1 MKDNSSFASKEKKTV
16 KYVAPKGQSRWIYAL
31 IIVVLLVLRY
41 TGALDML
48 QKEKAQVPQYGIPVE
63 LIRVV
68 DGDTLIIRYKAEKT
82 RCRLIGIDA
91 PESVEDNPERITE
104 EGKYASR
111 FLKAFMEQYKG
122 NLFVELDEEEFD
134 HHGRLLAY
142 IWLEDLMLNEYLC
155 KEGMAYAKKYPPN
168 LKHQHI
174 LESAMNYAKEN
185 KLGIWAEK

>member
-1 MKDNSSFASKEKKTV
+1 MQSNSPREKNNV
-16 KYVAPKGQSRWIYAL
+16 KYSAPKGKSRWISVL
-31 IIVVLLVLRY
+31 IVLVLLALRY
-41 TGALDML
+41 SGALDVL
-48 QKEKAQVPQYGIPVE
+48 QKEKAQPPEYGIPVE
-63 LIRVV
+63 FVRVV
-68 DGDTLIIRYKAEKT
+68 DGDTLILRYKAEKT

-122 NLFVELDEEEFD
+122 KIFVELDEEEYD

-142 IWLEDLMLNEYLC
+142 VWLEDLMLNEYLC
-155 KEGMAYAKKYPPN
+155 KEGLAYAKKYPPN

-174 LESAMNYAKEN
+174 LDSAMNYAKDN
-185 KLGIWAEK
+185 NLGIWAKK